1 MVWGS
6 EEGADPRAAPGW
18 SERDVR
24 ILRSLSLAAMDGPPP
39 DPSNR
44 VADDPA
50 AAALGRR
57 LFFDPRLSRDGSLS
71 CASCHQPERYFTDG
85 RPRSRGL
92 ATTLRNAPTV
102 VGSAY
107 QSWFYWDGRR
117 DSLWSQALIPIEA
130 PDEMGGSRLAAVRLV
145 TTEPGY
151 RQAYRDVFGSPPA
164 LPEVSG
170 HAGPFGA
177 GEVRSAW
184 EGLPEPTRRRINE
197 AFANLGKAVAAY
209 ERTLAPPSTPFDR
222 YVARLLTGDE
232 EPGLLGE
239 PALGGARLFLDE
251 ARTRCL
257 RCHNGPML
265 TNGSFHNIG
274 TGNLEGGHLDF
285 GRAFGVRAV
294 LLDEFN
300 CLGPC
305 SDAAPA
311 DCLELRFLNRDPH
324 VPLEGAFKVPS
335 LRGLTAT
342 APYMHDGSRPTLAAV
357 LEHYRNPPASGGP
370 HELTPVAITDDEAAA
385 LVAFLRTLS
394 AD

>member
-1 MVWGS
+1 MVWGA
-6 EEGADPRAAPGW
+6 EEGSGSRAVTAW

-24 ILRSLSLAAMDGPPP
+24 ILRSLSLAATDGPPP

-44 VADDPA
+44 VADDPEA
-50 AAALGRR
+50 AELGRR
-57 LFFDPRLSRDGSLS
+57 LFFDPRLSRDGRLS

-85 RPRSRGL
+85 RPRSRGV

-102 VGSAY
+102 VGTAY

-130 PDEMGGSRLAAVRLV
+130 PDEMGGSRLASVRLV
-145 TTEPGY
+145 ATDPSY
-151 RQAYRDVFGSPPA
+151 RKAYRDIFGSLPA
-164 LPEVSG
+164 LPDVSG

-184 EGLPEPTRRRINE
+184 EDLPEPARRRIDE

-209 ERTLAPPSTPFDR
+209 ERTLEPPSTPFDG
-222 YVARLLTGDE
+222 YVAGLLAGDE
-232 EPGLLGE
+232 DPGGLDE
-239 PALGGARLFLDE
+239 TARRGARLFLDE

-274 TGNLEGGHLDF
+274 TGNLEGEHLDF

-300 CLGPC
+300 CLGPY

-342 APYMHDGSRPTLAAV
+342 APYMHDGSLPTLEAV
-357 LEHYRNPPASGGP
+357 LEHYRHPPTSGGT
-370 HELTPVAITDDEAAA
+370 HELTPVALTDDEAAA